1 MIESPAG
8 DAIRLARWTCTTGS
22 NVQSRAV
29 VVVQAGDHV
38 WDASAEGNGAVDA
51 LYEAVDRALEGVLSG
66 HPRLLLYR
74 VTSLGE
80 GPAAEGRVD
89 VELAPPETA
98 GGLRAH
104 GRYRG
109 SCQGPSTIACSVEA
123 YLAAINA
130 MLVEPHWAEAAE
142 AARRSGRPGG
152 AAAAPLTEMDAIEQE
167 PSRWFER

>member
-1 MIESPAG
+1 VTESRAG
-8 DAIRLARWTCTTGS
+8 GAIRLARWTCSTGS
-22 NVQSRAV
+22 NVQTRAV

-51 LYEAVDRALEGVLSG
+51 LYEAVNRALEGVLSG
-66 HPRLLLYR
+66 HPRLLQYR

-80 GPAAEGRVD
+80 GPAAEGRVE

-98 GGLRAH
+98 GASRAQ

-109 SCQGPSTIACSVEA
+109 SCQGPNTIACSVEA
-123 YLAAINA
+123 YLSAINA
-130 MLVEPHWAEAAE
+130 MLAEAPWAEAAE

-152 AAAAPLTEMDAIEQE
+152 AVAAPSTEMDEIEHE